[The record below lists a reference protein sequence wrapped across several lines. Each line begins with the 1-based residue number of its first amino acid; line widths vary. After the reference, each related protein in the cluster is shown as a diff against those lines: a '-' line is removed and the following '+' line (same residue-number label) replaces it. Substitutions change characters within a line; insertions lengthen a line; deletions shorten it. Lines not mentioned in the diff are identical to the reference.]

1 MNFSFVTKKINRDN
15 GSYSFVA
22 STENSDRYGDVINQ
36 KGWSLDAYNR
46 NPVVLLN
53 HNSNSLPIGKGKVS
67 VKDGQLMI
75 DVEFDQEDELA
86 RRVESKV
93 QNGYINAVSVGFNP
107 IESKRRSELPEE
119 HRAFG
124 KRGMYFEKSELLEV
138 SIVTIPANSDAT
150 AKQFNALEQR
160 ICELEQSITELKHIL
175 DVEMLEDGN
184 FRITYAGM
192 SDDDDTEDME
202 DREMDSDDEIIEEG
216 YNSDDDEEKSKDEE
230 DEEKAHDEDHDEDDD
245 EMKSFFNALLK
256 AYTNN

>member
-1 MNFSFVTKKINRDN
+1 MQFSFVTKKINREN

-36 KGWSLDAYNR
+36 KGWSLEAYNR

-67 VKDGQLMI
+67 IKDGQLMI

-86 RRVESKV
+86 KRVENKV
-93 QNGYINAVSVGFNP
+93 KNGYINAVSVGFNP
-107 IESKRRSELPEE
+107 IESKRRSELPKE
-119 HRAFG
+119 HKAFG

-160 ICELEQSITELKHIL
+160 ICELEQSLAELKHIL
-175 DVEMLEDGN
+175 DVEVLEDGN
-184 FRITYAGM
+184 FRITYAAH
-192 SDDDDTEDME
+192 SEDESEEMQE
-202 DREMDSDDEIIEEG
+202 REMESEEEIVEEG
-216 YNSDDDEEKSKDEE
+216 YHTDDDEEKAKQD
-230 DEEKAHDEDHDEDDD
+230 DDEDDE
-245 EMKSFFNALLK
+245 EMKSFLTALLK
-256 AYTNN
+256 AYTN

>member
-1 MNFSFVTKKINRDN
+1 MQFSFVTKKINREN

-36 KGWSLDAYNR
+36 KGWSLEAYNR

-53 HNSNSLPIGKGKVS
+53 HNSNSLPIGKGRVS

-86 RRVESKV
+86 RKVESKV
-93 QNGYINAVSVGFNP
+93 KNGYINAVSVGFNP
-107 IESKRRSELPEE
+107 IESKRRSELPKE
-119 HRAFG
+119 HKAFG

-160 ICELEQSITELKHIL
+160 ICELEQSIAELKHIL
-175 DVEMLEDGN
+175 DVEVLEDGN
-184 FRITYAGM
+184 FRITYA
-192 SDDDDTEDME
+192 SHSEDESEEME
-202 DREMDSDDEIIEEG
+202 EREMESEEEIVEEG
-216 YNSDDDEEKSKDEE
+216 YHTDDDEEKAKHDE
-230 DEEKAHDEDHDEDDD
+230 EEKAKHDDDDDDD
-245 EMKSFFNALLK
+245 EMKSFLTALLK
-256 AYTNN
+256 AYTN